1 MYKSVLKILI
11 VIFLVCAGLQPI
23 TAEAR
28 ENDSLTLAQI
38 VMPAGIDSLFMS
50 QLSIE
55 DYLEAAE
62 QAEGSSF
69 GYTNLGLC
77 NITDSNNLNIRS
89 IAASNGRLV
98 GKLPRNAACEVMFE
112 EGEWSFIV
120 SGNVEGFV
128 KTEFLS
134 TGFAAIR
141 RAQELA
147 TLVAVVTTDS
157 LKVREE
163 PNTDCDVITQVP
175 RGEVLEV
182 EEILDNGWIMIY
194 LDAEFAYV
202 SGEFVEVKYDLRTAI
217 TMTELLYGEGVSDIR
232 VDVCEYAKQFLGNPY
247 VWGGTSL
254 TRGADCSGFVQSVF
268 RNFGVRLPRSSAQQA
283 GAGTKI
289 SLSEI
294 KAGDLIFYARGGR
307 IDHVAIYIGGGQVIH
322 ASTARTGIKISRY
335 NYRTPHKITRV
346 LYD

>member
-1 MYKSVLKILI
+1 MDKSVFKILI
-11 VIFLVCAGLQPI
+11 VILLALIAFRPLN
-23 TAEAR
+23 AEAQ
-28 ENDSLTLAQI
+28 ESETVSLSSL
-38 VMPAGIDSLFMS
+38 VMPAGIDSLFVS
-50 QLSIE
+50 QLTVE

-62 QAEGSSF
+62 QAEGSTF

-77 NITDSNNLNIRS
+77 NITDANNLNIRS
-89 IAASNGRLV
+89 IAAADGRIV

-141 RAQELA
+141 RAEELA

-163 PNTDCDVITQVP
+163 ANTDCEIITQVP
-175 RGEVLEV
+175 RGEVLEI
-182 EEILDNGWIMIY
+182 EEILENGWVMIS

-202 SGEFVEVKYDLRTAI
+202 SGEYVEIKYDLRTAI

-232 VDVCEYAKQFLGNPY
+232 VDVCEYAKKFLGNPY

-254 TRGADCSGFVQSVF
+254 TKGADCSGFVQSVF
-268 RNFGVRLPRSSAQQA
+268 RNFGVRLPRSSVQQA
-283 GAGTKI
+283 GVGTKI
-289 SLSEI
+289 SLSDI

-322 ASTARTGIKISRY
+322 ASTARTGIRISRY
-335 NYRTPHKITRV
+335 NYRTPHAIRRV